1 MGWVAYNMN
10 KRHARGLWCLKYDKK
25 ASMTNQSSGI
35 GTWQDLRIGRLRRLQ
50 LDQSGKVFFRPG
62 GWSGWWELEE
72 DSLAKTTKGPRS
84 KSFSLTNR
92 IAKSSHEIN
101 MEGSLSLFYFF
112 FIFLCF
118 SFFMF

>member
-62 GWSGWWELEE
+62 GEWVVGIGRR
-72 DSLAKTTKGPRS
+72 LAGKNDERATV
-84 KSFSLTNR
+84 
-92 IAKSSHEIN
+92 
-101 MEGSLSLFYFF
+101 
-112 FIFLCF
+112 
-118 SFFMF
+118 